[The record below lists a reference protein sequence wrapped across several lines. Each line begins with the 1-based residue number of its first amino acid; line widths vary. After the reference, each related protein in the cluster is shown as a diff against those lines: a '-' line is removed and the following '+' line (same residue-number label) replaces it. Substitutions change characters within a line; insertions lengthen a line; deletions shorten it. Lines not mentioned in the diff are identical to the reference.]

1 MMNFTRFSLFSM
13 AVLGAMFFSACKETP
28 EPRTLADNTT
38 QSDSKIKAKVR
49 KVLGETDL
57 MRKDSDK
64 WSRLRFGQLL
74 SEKDRIRTA
83 AESEAMMSVN
93 DGTSLWIAELSDVTL
108 DVEIFDSLRHDV
120 SVNVTSGG
128 VFFDVQKQ
136 QGRTIKFNTGVATA
150 AIRGTVGFVIARE
163 GQMVTSLKEG
173 LVDVNSRAGATGNV
187 HENQTLLVGKDGVIK
202 NLNLKSSGSRA
213 LSMVLANVDIFG
225 VGPHADSLEQALQAF
240 DDDYATRQEEFKKK
254 LNFRANPI
262 PDTVLFPNVTLQA
275 RVNPGVLITVM
286 GETDTVPENGI
297 YQRTV
302 EWEEGTYGK
311 KRFVVTCSDGDVEVK
326 CFTWDA
332 VYSNPQPAEEP
343 AADTV
348 AAANDA
354 AVDST
359 VAASAEKEAAEKEAA
374 AKAAA
379 EKAAAEKAA
388 ADKAAKDKAKADK
401 AKADAAEKSAA
412 EKKVEEKKT
421 SKAVNATVKLVGG
434 KTEKKHLD
442 PPANEYKTTLK
453 FSLAGITDADL
464 SEIASV
470 AVKHGGEVVKSFT
483 DVNGLTYEVPLSI
496 GLNTRSKYDIEVTLK
511 NGKKIRTSKTYEVYC
526 FRRNHMGKARNC
538 VQYDKVEGGGCDPS
552 HAEEYEAVKD
562 QLKDE

>member
-28 EPRTLADNTT
+28 DTRTLADSST

-49 KVLGETDL
+49 KVLGETEL

-64 WSRLRFGQLL
+64 WSKLRYGQLL
-74 SEKDRIRTA
+74 AEKDRIRTG
-83 AESEAMMSVN
+83 AESEAVMSVN

-120 SVNVTSGG
+120 SVNVTNGG

-150 AIRGTVGFVIARE
+150 AIRGTVGFVYARE

-173 LVDVNSRAGATGNV
+173 LVGVNSLAGATGDV

-202 NLNLKSSGSRA
+202 NLNLRSSGTRA

-240 DDDYATRQEEFKKK
+240 DNDYAARQDEFKKK

-275 RVNPGVLITVM
+275 RVNPGVLVTVM

-311 KRFVVTCSDGDVEVK
+311 KRFLVTCSDGDVEVN

-332 VYSNPQPAEEP
+332 VYSNPQPAG
-343 AADTV
+343 DTV
-348 AAANDA
+348 VVDSAAATEKTP
-354 AVDST
+354 AVDS
-359 VAASAEKEAAEKEAA
+359 AEIKAAAQKASAEKAF
-374 AKAAA
+374 A
-379 EKAAAEKAA
+379 EKAAQGKTL
-388 ADKAAKDKAKADK
+388 KNKAKDVEVMKAVDNNLGQ
-401 AKADAAEKSAA
+401 AEPT
-412 EKKVEEKKT
+412 EKKS
-421 SKAVNATVKLVGG
+421 SKNVKVSVKLAGSL
-434 KTEKKHLD
+434 TEKKHLD
-442 PPANEYKTTLK
+442 PPANEYKTKLK
-453 FSLAGITDADL
+453 FSLAGITNADL

-470 AVKHGGEVVKSFT
+470 AVKHDGEVIQSFT
-483 DVNGLTYEVPLSI
+483 DVSGLTYEVPLSI
-496 GLNTRSKYDIEVTLK
+496 GLNTIAKYDIEVTMK
-511 NGKKIRTSKTYEVYC
+511 NGKKVRTSKTYEVFC
-526 FRRNHMGKARNC
+526 LRRNHMGKARNC

-562 QLKDE
+562 QLKEE